1 MEQPPPTHE
10 VSNNVNS
17 PEGVLTEMQ
26 IRELRNMST
35 SKINFSVK
43 LVKAIFKDDEL
54 INKNVHGCRGRLA
67 LDPVK
72 LLKVRKIY
80 FKTFPSEDEEAEWL
94 KCVNA
99 INSHLRKYVKE

>member
-1 MEQPPPTHE
+1 
-10 VSNNVNS
+10 
-17 PEGVLTEMQ
+17 
-26 IRELRNMST
+26 MST

-43 LVKAIFKDDEL
+43 LVKAIFKDDQL
-54 INKNVHGCRGRLA
+54 INRNVHGCRGRLA

-99 INSHLRKYVKE
+99 INSHLRKYVKEQVQQVFHTNAFSQMKIQMPCNTHL